1 MAASDGTGQM
11 PIAVVGMS
19 CRLSGIATSPEGLW
33 QMLSRGLTGWSRNG
47 GNRFHMD
54 AFWHPQAE
62 SNGSFNTRGFHLIK
76 EDPALFDTLF
86 FGVSHVEAS
95 AIDPQQR
102 MLLEV
107 AYEAFENAGM
117 ALKRLDGSDTGVY
130 CGISNSDY
138 DKILGMDPELS
149 PIYRF
154 TGTGNALVSNRI
166 SYIFNLHGPSIT
178 LDTACSSGLVGI
190 NEACK
195 AIQAGEVTQAL
206 VGGTNL
212 ILDPD
217 KVTVMS
223 SMQFLSPHGRCYA
236 FDSRANGFGRGEGVA
251 AVVLKR
257 LDMALADGDPIRAVI
272 RGSNVCSDGRTPG
285 VTMPSCD
292 IQTRMVQRAYELA
305 GLSPNDTIY
314 VEAHGTGT
322 IVGDR
327 IEATALH
334 DSLCKGR
341 QRAKRLFIGSV
352 KANVGHTES
361 AAGLVGLIKIVLM
374 LEKKMIPPNAMLA
387 KPSNNIPLEDW
398 GMEVPRRMLRWPED
412 ALRRASVNSFGYG
425 GTNAHVILEA
435 ADDYLDIA
443 KPAHPPDPRASM
455 GEHLTLGPSSTANVA
470 KQRLFPFSHHHDG
483 GVGALAANIKRFIA
497 DTLDDTNDA
506 LDSLAYT
513 LSTRRSSLKVR
524 FCVAASTC
532 DELVDGLTN
541 ITTGSERATNHA
553 EDLKLCFIFTGQGAQ
568 WAGMGRELLGTY
580 PVFADSL
587 KRSEDYLVNLGSG
600 WRLITELER
609 SGDTSRIHEAIL
621 SQPCCTAIQIAL
633 IDLLKSWG
641 IRPTVACGHS
651 SGEIAAANA
660 AGILSAEDCLKV
672 AYFRGRSMKLFKE
685 QNPNLRGCMLAV
697 GLSAREAREYIDED
711 STSGRVVIACVNSPH
726 SVTLSGDALALD
738 NLQERL
744 AAGEVFHRKL
754 AVDVA
759 YHSHHMEMVLEEYL
773 GAIQDIKPSPCEQHI
788 QMVSSVTGETVRGEE
803 LDAAYWGTNL
813 TSPVLFSDAFAEV
826 LRTLRTD
833 QKQSSPLAVV
843 EIGPHAALSGP
854 VKQIFKT
861 SKLSGSTTY
870 HSMLSRNQDATRT
883 AILLARDLFVKGA
896 SIDFSQVN
904 DPHGNAKRDVL
915 TNLPPYN
922 WHHITAHWCESRR
935 SAQYRHRKFPKH
947 DLFGVASMDKLPWLR
962 GHCIGGQ
969 VVFPGAGFVAMV
981 LEALKQQI
989 LSEGNAW
996 KNMRIKFR
1004 QVFFSRAL
1012 VVPDNAV
1019 GVETLMTIRPYTY
1032 TARES
1037 STSWKEFRIF
1047 SLSATGESTE
1057 HSRGLV
1063 TAISHSA
1070 NGQHLELTDSESLE
1084 FVEEAVK
1091 NSRVRLTAKELYK
1104 ELSGI
1109 GMEYTGPFEGQEDM
1123 RASESSSIRPI
1134 KIPDVQAIMPSNHQ
1148 QPHCVHPATLD
1159 LCFQASFASM
1169 KVRDKLRGTFVLT
1182 GIDNLE
1188 ISNEVPSQ
1196 PGEGMSVAT
1205 CLRNRGVSNYAT
1217 DQIVSSPE
1225 GATAEVFMKMQ
1236 GVNFARTSRLSQQNP
1251 VGELR
1256 CHRLEW
1262 SIDLTCAEPRRIIE
1276 RCVPDSPNALEAGKL
1291 ALYDQFARAVIQRA
1305 LEEASPDEANITGPA
1320 SHLHQWMK
1328 LMSAGSHEPLQVDD
1342 ALQDKIK
1349 SLGIYGEVL
1358 VDIAPQLPGVLRGQ
1372 VDPLAL
1378 FLEKDRLSRLYKNE
1392 NTDRCHE
1399 RLAKYVK
1406 LLQFKNPNFRILE
1419 IGAGTAATSM
1429 AVLET
1434 LHDDKVASGKAR
1446 LESYTFTDISTG
1458 FFNSAAQKLNRFQE
1472 SLEFRRLDIEVSPE
1486 QQGFEPGSY
1495 DLVIASNV
1503 LHATHELDN
1512 TLKNVKSLL
1521 KPDGQLALMEIT
1533 VPKAHLGIIFGML
1546 PGWLSRCGFSG
1557 IDLELPDYDSA
1568 EDHYLSVMISTAT
1581 GHLEPFSPAALTM
1594 TRSKSSASEPFDSES
1609 ASVELESLPTTP
1621 EDPGRGPLRTVSVIS
1636 GSEGHSVADHVVD
1649 LLTSAQFGIN
1659 AKRTRLADAEVLDG
1673 QLVVVLLEA
1682 VNPFLATCSKSEW
1695 DKVQHILSNAGGA
1708 LWVSCGGAVEARNP
1722 LHSLITGLTRCLR
1735 TENQASSVVTLDLEP
1750 NHASG
1755 NDAAE
1760 QVVRVFDHTFGLY
1773 APRTSALLEFEYA
1786 VRDGEILIPRLMG
1799 DSQTDEYVMDSVST
1813 YHPRNERAIKA
1824 GRALSL
1830 QIHEPG
1836 LLDTFYWADS
1846 QRHSRRVEADEVRV
1860 ELQYV
1865 SLNFKDIMI
1874 AMGELEGHT
1883 ALLLEGSGKV
1893 VEVGEQLRHQYAV
1906 GDLVHV
1912 SDRDG
1917 LATTSVV
1924 DQWNLNHIPKKI
1936 SMEVATAVPLVYA
1949 TALYSLRN
1957 AANLQEGESIL
1968 IHCGAG
1974 AVGQAAISLSQY
1986 LKAGAIYVTV
1996 GSEEKR
2002 ALVREKFQIPDENI
2016 FSSRR
2021 LDFSRHILR
2030 KTNGHGV
2037 DVVLNSLS
2045 GEALQKSCSLL
2056 APFGRFVEIGKKD
2069 LISNARLEMS
2079 SLEKNI
2085 TFTAV
2090 DLALLAKAK
2099 PAVYQQLVHTV
2110 FSLISQDKIKVLSP
2124 ISVNPVSE
2132 LEGSFR
2138 LVQAGKH
2145 VGKLLLKLDHGMTIL
2160 VQPQQSPAP
2169 KLREDCSYL
2178 LVGGAGGLGRAA
2190 IKHFASLGAKH
2201 IITLSR
2207 SGPDS
2212 QAMRELVE
2220 EMRIA
2225 GVSVVVWKGSV
2236 TDSATIES
2244 IKDYAKGLPIRGV
2257 VQGAM
2262 VLQDSRVDSMS
2273 YEQWRAA
2280 MEPKVIGTMCLHQ
2293 AFGDSVDFFILLSS
2307 IAGIFGSYAQGNY
2320 SAGSTFQDSLAR
2332 HRASLGLP
2340 ARSIDVGSVEGEG
2353 YTAENPTAEDFV
2365 ARQGQ
2370 RKYQVKEFLATIN
2383 EAIRNPFASDH
2394 SAAQLIC
2401 GITRDHPNSQAR
2413 EASLQRPDLKFSHM
2427 WTMPDQQPTA
2437 RAESKQ
2443 LDIQA
2448 MLRSATTAVEAE
2460 EATQSATLM
2469 KLSCLLALPEDEIR
2483 TDRSMASYGM
2493 DSLIAVELRNWILRQ
2508 LESHIQMF
2516 ELMSSMKFAELSRI
2530 IARRSRLVATGLFND
2545 DK

>member
-685 QNPNLRGCMLAV
+685 QNPNLRG
-697 GLSAREAREYIDED
+697 
-711 STSGRVVIACVNSPH
+711 VVIACVNSPH

-754 AVDVA
+754 AVD
-759 YHSHHMEMVLEEYL
+759 
-773 GAIQDIKPSPCEQHI
+773 HI

-1225 GATAEVFMKMQ
+1225 GATAE
-1236 GVNFARTSRLSQQNP
+1236 NP

-1276 RCVPDSPNALEAGKL
+1276 RCVPDSPNA
-1291 ALYDQFARAVIQRA
+1291 AVIQRA

-1349 SLGIYGEVL
+1349 SLGIYGE
-1358 VDIAPQLPGVLRGQ
+1358 
-1372 VDPLAL
+1372 
-1378 FLEKDRLSRLYKNE
+1378 DRLSRLYKNE

-1760 QVVRVFDHTFGLY
+1760 QVVRVFDHTF
-1773 APRTSALLEFEYA
+1773 

-1893 VEVGEQLRHQYAV
+1893 VEV
-1906 GDLVHV
+1906 
-1912 SDRDG
+1912 
-1917 LATTSVV
+1917 
-1924 DQWNLNHIPKKI
+1924 
-1936 SMEVATAVPLVYA
+1936 
-1949 TALYSLRN
+1949 
-1957 AANLQEGESIL
+1957 EGESIL